1 MFIPPLILM
10 CLERAR
16 MMPGNKAGK
25 LSIEITLMIL
35 YLYLAAPLGLALYP
49 QQGLIQAAD
58 LEQEFQQVRDA
69 EGNQITEF
77 VYNKGL

>member
-25 LSIEITLMIL
+25 LSIEITLMVL

-49 QQGLIQAAD
+49 QQGLI
-58 LEQEFQQVRDA
+58 
-69 EGNQITEF
+69 
-77 VYNKGL
+77 

>member
-1 MFIPPLILM
+1 MAILQTSTSRILFSLPMFIPPLILM

-49 QQGLIQAAD
+49 QQGLI
-58 LEQEFQQVRDA
+58 
-69 EGNQITEF
+69 
-77 VYNKGL
+77 